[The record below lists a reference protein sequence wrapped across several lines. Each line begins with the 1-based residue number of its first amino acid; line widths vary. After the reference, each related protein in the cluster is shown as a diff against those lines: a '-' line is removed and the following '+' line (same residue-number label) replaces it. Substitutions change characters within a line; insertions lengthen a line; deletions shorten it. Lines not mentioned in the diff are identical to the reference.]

1 MQKSR
6 YRRAMQ
12 LSLMAQKIT
21 PIIEPS
27 LEAMGYGLVRV
38 HWQEGGD
45 RTLQIM
51 IERRDGREIGVE
63 DCAEVSHT
71 VSALLDVEDPIE
83 GAYRLE
89 VSSPGIDR
97 PLTKLEHF
105 AQHVGDEVKIEMAI
119 PQQGRKR
126 FRGVILGV
134 EGDSVRIRVDNLE
147 HGLPYAEM
155 QSARLVLTDALLK
168 KTAAVQR
175 K

>member
-1 MQKSR
+1 
-6 YRRAMQ
+6 MQ
-12 LSLMAQKIT
+12 LSLMTQKIA

-51 IERRDGREIGVE
+51 IERKDGQEVTVD
-63 DCAEVSHT
+63 DCTEVSHT
-71 VSALLDVEDPIE
+71 ASALLDVEDPIE

-97 PLTKLEHF
+97 PLTKLGHF
-105 AQHVGDEVKIEMAI
+105 AQYVGDEAKIEMAI

-126 FRGVILGV
+126 FRGVLLGV
-134 EGDSVRIRVDNLE
+134 EGDLIRIKVDNAE
-147 HGLPYAEM
+147 HQLPYSEM
-155 QSARLVLTDALLK
+155 QSAKLVLTDALLK
-168 KTAAVQR
+168 KAAAAQQ